1 MGKFEKLKS
10 YNLMLMILVPL
21 LIVAMVATVTLAAMT
36 VSKDGKNTIQI
47 GGVGSITCTATA
59 TGLYP
64 GSTQNISLVF
74 SYAGD
79 TNTSANVA
87 NSIILDFA
95 TFKFTSVKAVSGSN
109 ASGYTVNLNNT
120 NAHNMPV
127 YFSSYDL
134 FLLNSSTSIKDS
146 KVTVTKG
153 SPVTIILA
161 AVLKE
166 GINDNLGTSNANATP
181 ANYLMNSTNNLIMN
195 FTISATTA

>member
-1 MGKFEKLKS
+1 MGKFEKLKT

-87 NSIILDFA
+87 NSIILDFN

-134 FLLNSSTSIKDS
+134 LNGSTSIKS
-146 KVTVTKG
+146 STVTVTKG
-153 SPVTIILA
+153 SPVTITLK

>member
-1 MGKFEKLKS
+1 MGKFEKLKT

-109 ASGYTVNLNNT
+109 ASGYTVNLNNA

-134 FLLNSSTSIKDS
+134 LNGSTSIKSS

-153 SPVTIILA
+153 FPVTITLE

-195 FTISATTA
+195 FTISSTTA